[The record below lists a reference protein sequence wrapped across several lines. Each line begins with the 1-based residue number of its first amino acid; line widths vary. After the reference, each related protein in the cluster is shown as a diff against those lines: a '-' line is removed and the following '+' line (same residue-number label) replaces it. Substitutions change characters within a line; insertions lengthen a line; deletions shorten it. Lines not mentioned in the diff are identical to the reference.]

1 METFRWQVRPDM
13 VVESEPRVHV
23 VKFGEGYEQRRSSG
37 LNGDLKSYEVTIK
50 VSRDDAHALEAFLS
64 RHGGVSAFLWTPPY
78 VHRQIR
84 VVCRKWASRVEML
97 NTVFTATFNQVI
109 S

>member
-1 METFRWQVRPDM
+1 M
-13 VVESEPRVHV
+13 HV

-37 LNGDLKSYEVTIK
+37 LNSDLKIYEVTIK
-50 VSRDDAHALEAFLS
+50 VSRDDAYALEAFLS

-84 VVCRKWASRVEML
+84 VVCRKWKSKVGML
-97 NTVFTATFNQVI
+97 NTDFTATFNQVI
-109 S
+109 Y